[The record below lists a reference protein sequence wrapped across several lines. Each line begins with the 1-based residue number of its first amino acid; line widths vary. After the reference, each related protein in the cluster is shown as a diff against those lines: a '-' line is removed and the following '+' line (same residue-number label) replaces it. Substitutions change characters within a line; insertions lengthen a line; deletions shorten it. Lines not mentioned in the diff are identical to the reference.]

1 MDKNR
6 KRAAEN
12 MNNSISQHFTTLSLL
27 KFAAPSIIM
36 MIFMSLYTIV
46 DGIFVSRFVGSN
58 ALSSLNI
65 VYPAIN
71 IAIAIGTM
79 FATGGNAVI
88 SKYLGEGNVRRA
100 CQCLSQFVLFC
111 MSLSLLLLV
120 FAILFAA
127 PISRFLGAT
136 DILIDDAV
144 IYLRIVM
151 AFAPACILQT
161 LFQSYFVTAGHPGM
175 GLGLMVA
182 AGLTNAA
189 LDYVFIAMLHI
200 GVAGAALAT
209 GIGQCI
215 PAAAGIIFFL
225 FTKKELRFTRCG
237 FYPKETAKAAFNGSS
252 EMVTELSTAILTFLF
267 NIILLR
273 LAGEHGVAAITILLY
288 GEFLFNGFYLG
299 FAIGVS
305 PIIGF
310 QYGAKNRYELRRLY
324 KICFT
329 FVAASSLFMCILAF
343 LLSEPITSVFTKDP
357 QTYALASVGFKLFAL
372 NFLFSG
378 LNIKSS
384 GFFTALSNGKTSAV
398 ISFCRTLLFTTLA
411 LMILPQ
417 FLGITGAWIAMPV
430 AELCT
435 LLISIPIHFKY
446 FLRPGKH
453 NYILEPML
461 PSISAPEKRP

>member
-1 MDKNR
+1 
-6 KRAAEN
+6 
-12 MNNSISQHFTTLSLL
+12 
-27 KFAAPSIIM
+27 M
-36 MIFMSLYTIV
+36 MMFMSLYTIV

-88 SKYLGEGNVRRA
+88 SKYLGEGNTKKA
-100 CQCLSQFVLFC
+100 CQCLTQFVLFC
-111 MSLSLLLLV
+111 VSLGVILV
-120 FAILFAA
+120 VLTVLFAT
-127 PISRFLGAT
+127 PVSRFLGAT
-136 DILIDDAV
+136 DILLDDAV
-144 IYLRIVM
+144 AYLCIVM

-161 LFQSYFVTAGHPGM
+161 LFQSYFVTAGRPGM
-175 GLGLMVA
+175 GLGLMIT

-189 LDYVFIAMLHI
+189 LDYIFIAVIHM

-215 PAAAGIIFFL
+215 PAAAGVLFFF

-237 FYPKETAKAAFNGSS
+237 FYPKETAQAAFNGSS
-252 EMVTELSTAILTFLF
+252 EMVTELSIAIITFLY

-310 QYGAKNRYELRRLY
+310 QYGAQNKAELRRLY
-324 KICFT
+324 RISFR
-329 FVAASSLFMCILAF
+329 FVAASSLVMASFAF
-343 LLSEPITSVFTKDP
+343 ILSEPIASVFTKDP
-357 QTYALASVGFKLFAL
+357 QTYALASAGFKVFIIS
-372 NFLFSG
+372 FLFSG
-378 LNIKSS
+378 LNITSS
-384 GFFTALSNGKTSAV
+384 GFFTALSNGKTSAF

-411 LMILPQ
+411 LLTLPR
-417 FLGITGAWIAMPV
+417 FMGVTGAWIAMPV

-435 LLISIPIHFKY
+435 LLVTIPIHFKY
-446 FLRPGKH
+446 FRRPGKH
-453 NYILEPML
+453 NYFLDP
-461 PSISAPEKRP
+461 PQ

>member
-1 MDKNR
+1 MS
-6 KRAAEN
+6 
-12 MNNSISQHFTTLSLL
+12 NSIGQHFTPWSLL

-36 MIFMSLYTIV
+36 MTFMSLYTIV
-46 DGIFVSRFVGSN
+46 DGVFISRFVGSN

-65 VYPAIN
+65 VFPVITL
-71 IAIAIGTM
+71 AIAIGTM
-79 FATGGNAVI
+79 FSTGGNAVI
-88 SKYLGEGNVRRA
+88 SKYLGEGNPKRA
-100 CQCLSQFVLFC
+100 CQCLTQFVLFC
-111 MSLSLLLLV
+111 VSISIVLV
-120 FAILFAA
+120 VLAILFAT

-136 DILIDDAV
+136 DILLDDAV

-161 LFQSYFVTAGHPGM
+161 LFQSYFVTAGRPGM
-175 GLGLMVA
+175 GLWLMVI

-189 LDYVFIAMLHI
+189 LDYILIVSFNMGI
-200 GVAGAALAT
+200 AGAAFAT

-215 PAAAGIIFFL
+215 PAVAGVLFFL
-225 FTKKELRFTRCG
+225 FTKKELRFTRCS

-252 EMVTELSTAILTFLF
+252 EMVTELSTAIITFLF

-299 FAIGVS
+299 FAIGIS

-310 QYGAKNRYELRRLY
+310 QYGAQNRHELRRLY
-324 KICFT
+324 KIAFL
-329 FVAASSLFMCILAF
+329 FAAGTSLFMALLAF
-343 LLSEPITSVFTKDP
+343 LLSGPITSVFTKDP
-357 QTYALASVGFKLFAL
+357 ETYALAVAGFKLFAV

-378 LNIKSS
+378 LNITSS

-398 ISFCRTLLFTTLA
+398 ISFCRTLLFTTAA
-411 LMILPQ
+411 LLILPR
-417 FLGITGAWIAMPV
+417 FLGITGTWIAMPV

-435 LLISIPIHFKY
+435 LLVSIPIHFKY

-453 NYILEPML
+453 NYLQEPAML
-461 PSISAPEKRP
+461 Q